1 MERRDY
7 LLTQI
12 QKLGQFLKILI
23 EKLLGKSSPMNFE
36 QLILQNQEE
45 FKEKCGFDMHLLA
58 APDFAELKT
67 VVMENDSYSFENLE
81 LLADYM
87 AMMAEKDL
95 ISPPT
100 LIHRLRLNALQLY
113 ETIDIKEKTYSL
125 ERQRKIADLRVRL
138 EAKLF

>member
-23 EKLLGKSSPMNFE
+23 ENLLGKSSPMNFE
-36 QLILQNQEE
+36 QLVLQNKEE
-45 FKEKCGFDMHLLA
+45 FKDKCGFDMHLLA
-58 APDFAELKT
+58 APDFEELKHGVT
-67 VVMENDSYSFENLE
+67 ESDSYSSENLE

-87 AMMAEKDL
+87 VVMAEKDL

-100 LIHRLRLNALQLY
+100 LFHRLRSNALQMY
-113 ETIDIKEKTYSL
+113 EMIEIKEKTYSL
-125 ERQRKIADLRVRL
+125 ERQKKIADLRVRL

>member
-12 QKLGQFLKILI
+12 QRLGQFLKILI
-23 EKLLGKSSPMNFE
+23 ENLLGKSSPTNFE
-36 QLILQNQEE
+36 ELVLQKQEE

-58 APDFAELKT
+58 APDFEELKT
-67 VVMENDSYSFENLE
+67 VVLENDSYSSENLE

-87 AMMAEKDL
+87 VLMAEKDL

-100 LIHRLRLNALQLY
+100 LLHRLRMNALQLY
-113 ETIDIKEKTYSL
+113 ETIEIKEKTYSL
-125 ERQRKIADLRVRL
+125 ERHKKIADLRVRL
-138 EAKLF
+138 K

>member
-23 EKLLGKSSPMNFE
+23 ENLMGKSSPMNFE
-36 QLILQNQEE
+36 QLVFQKQEE

-58 APDFAELKT
+58 TPDFDELKT
-67 VVMENDSYSFENLE
+67 VVLEYDSYNSENLE
-81 LLADYM
+81 LLADYIVV
-87 AMMAEKDL
+87 MAEKDL

-125 ERQRKIADLRVRL
+125 ERQKKIADLRVRL
-138 EAKLF
+138 EAKLL

>member
-12 QKLGQFLKILI
+12 QKLGQFLKIMI
-23 EKLLGKSSPMNFE
+23 EKLLGKSSPVNFE
-36 QLILQNQEE
+36 QLVLQNQEE

-58 APDFAELKT
+58 APDFDELKT
-67 VVMENDSYSFENLE
+67 VVMEYESYSFENLE

-87 AMMAEKDL
+87 VTMADRDL

-100 LIHRLRLNALQLY
+100 LIHRLRSNAFQIY
-113 ETIDIKEKTYSL
+113 EMLEIKEKTYSL
-125 ERQRKIADLRVRL
+125 ERRKKMGALKVL
-138 EAKLF
+138 L

>member
-23 EKLLGKSSPMNFE
+23 EKLLGKSSPLDFE
-36 QLILQNQEE
+36 QLVLQNQEE

-58 APDFAELKT
+58 APDFDELKH
-67 VVMENDSYSFENLE
+67 VVLENDSYNSENVE

-87 AMMAEKDL
+87 VLLAEKDL

-100 LIHRLRLNALQLY
+100 LLHRLRLNALQLY
-113 ETIDIKEKTYSL
+113 EAMEIKEKTYSL
-125 ERQRKIADLRVRL
+125 ERQKKIADLRVKL

>member
-23 EKLLGKSSPMNFE
+23 EQLLGKSSPMNFE
-36 QLILQNQEE
+36 QLVLQNQDE
-45 FKEKCGFDMHLLA
+45 FKDKCGFDMHLLA
-58 APDFAELKT
+58 APDFEELKH
-67 VVMENDSYSFENLE
+67 VVLDNDSYSSENLE

-87 AMMAEKDL
+87 VVMAEKDL

-100 LIHRLRLNALQLY
+100 LLQRLRLNALQLY
-113 ETIDIKEKTYSL
+113 ETIEIKEKTYSL
-125 ERQRKIADLRVRL
+125 ERQKKIADLRMKL